1 MCTQSR
7 EFKLELKRIIVRREK
22 RLFFLSYDKEG
33 RRRRPAVMINLV
45 RHLVGQDFT
54 RGDDGGERTGG
65 ENVDGGETRRVPGT
79 DVLRARL
86 VHHTVGRLSVVVL
99 LHARHET
106 ESHGAHDGGG
116 VGAHNLSFIIT
127 RA

>member
-1 MCTQSR
+1 MTKDADVYGAAKASASP
-7 EFKLELKRIIVRREK
+7 V
-22 RLFFLSYDKEG
+22 
-33 RRRRPAVMINLV
+33 INLV

-86 VHHTVGRLSVVVL
+86 VHHTVGRRAVVVL
-99 LHARHET
+99 LNARHET
-106 ESHGAHDGGG
+106 ESHSAHDGGR
-116 VGAHNLSFIIT
+116 VGAHNLQWW
-127 RA
+127 